1 MKLTK
6 LGHAC
11 WRFEKDGRAFVL
23 DPGSFS
29 GTGLLD
35 GAEAV
40 LITHEHVDHLDANL
54 IKSASPDLEVWTCNG
69 VTNALGEVPVKIQT
83 VREGDVFEVAGFS
96 VRVIGEWHAPTIPDA
111 PIIQNIGF
119 LIDDRVFYPGDALT
133 DPGVAVETLL
143 APSNAPWLRV
153 WDFIEYLRA
162 VRPDH
167 AFSTHDGLVNEIG
180 QGMIDNFMAVEGK
193 KQKADMRRLK
203 PGESMEFA

>member
-11 WRFEKDGRAFVL
+11 WRFEKDGRTLVL

-40 LITHEHVDHLDANL
+40 LITHEHVDHLDQNL
-54 IKSASPDLEVWTCNG
+54 IKSAAPDLEVWTCNA
-69 VTNALGEVPVKIQT
+69 VTNSLGEVPVKIQT
-83 VREGDVFEVAGFS
+83 VREGDVFDVAGFS

-133 DPGVAVETLL
+133 DPGVPVEVLL

-153 WDFIEYLRA
+153 WDFIEYLRM

-180 QGMIDNFMAVEGK
+180 QGMIDNFMTMEGK
-193 KQKADMRRLK
+193 KQKSDMRRLK
-203 PGESMEFA
+203 PGESAEFA